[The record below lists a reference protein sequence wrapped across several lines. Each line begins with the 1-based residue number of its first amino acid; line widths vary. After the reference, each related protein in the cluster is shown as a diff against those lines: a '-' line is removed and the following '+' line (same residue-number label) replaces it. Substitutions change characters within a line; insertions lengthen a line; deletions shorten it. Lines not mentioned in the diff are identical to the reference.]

1 MGTASASRARGP
13 RVAHAAA
20 IAVAALALGLAALTV
35 GVATHARSFAL
46 AELSRRIGR
55 PVHVDG
61 EFSARPALDS
71 LTIRFAGLHVDQ
83 AAWAGPGAVLKVQR
97 GVVVLP
103 WTALLGDVR
112 VQDLQLDGLTLDLR
126 RDLQGRVNWL
136 DGPRHRAAR
145 LPRIARIILRGSWLS
160 YQDVSRALTF
170 QGAVAVASSAAGP
183 PILTIKGGGRA
194 EDGVWS
200 LDARSTTDFAGSAPY
215 LLSGRLV
222 VDKPSGRSAAQFD
235 GRFTPAGQRLEARLE
250 SAGPDLHDLSHLI
263 NVPLPHTPPY
273 HLHARVDRTPEA
285 TRLQDLSGRI
295 GASDLAG
302 ALTITPA
309 PGSRRLDG
317 MLRSRSLRMSDLL
330 SVASGGQLT
339 RARRQGRL
347 LPDTPFNPIP
357 LRKLTGAIRL
367 SAASVQSPAIRSLRL
382 LATFDHGRIAAA
394 PLALSLAHGRAVIG
408 FVLDLR
414 RPIPQVRLNADLKHA
429 DTLDFR
435 SGGPLQAEFDGA
447 IHLQGAGLSLSAAA
461 AHAAGDIRFSARR
474 GRLQKT
480 RAAVLSG
487 HLVQGVTSLVSGSRA
502 DIPLQCAVAR
512 FEVRDGQARATAL
525 HLATGLGGVTGSG
538 GFKLA
543 SETIDLTLQPASSPM
558 TGVTSVRIVGPLTH
572 PTATLS
578 LSNPVR
584 VVGHI
589 LGGLFHPV
597 APRHPLFGCG

>member
-1 MGTASASRARGP
+1 MASTSRARGP
-13 RVAHAAA
+13 RIAYFVAV
-20 IAVAALALGLAALTV
+20 AVAALALGLMALAV
-35 GVATHARSFAL
+35 GAATHARSFVL

-61 EFSARPALDS
+61 ELSAHAALDG
-71 LTIRFAGLHVDQ
+71 LTLRFAGLHVDQ

-103 WTALLGDVR
+103 WTAFLGDVR

-126 RDLQGRVNWL
+126 RDLQGRANWL
-136 DGPRHRAAR
+136 EGARHRAAR
-145 LPRIARIILRGSWLS
+145 LPRIARLTLHGGRLS
-160 YQDVSRALTF
+160 YQDPGRVLTF
-170 QGAVAVASSAAGP
+170 QGTVAVASGAAGP
-183 PILTIKGGGRA
+183 PVLTIKGDGRT

-215 LLSGRLV
+215 LLSGRLL

-235 GRFTPAGQRLEARLE
+235 GRFIPAGGRLEARLE
-250 SAGPDLHDLSHLI
+250 SAGPDLHDLAHLI
-263 NVPLPHTPPY
+263 NVPLPHTPAY
-273 HLHARVDRTPEA
+273 HLHARIDRTPKA
-285 TRLQDLSGRI
+285 TRLQDLSGLI
-295 GASDLAG
+295 GASDIAG
-302 ALTITPA
+302 VLTITPT
-309 PGSRRLDG
+309 PGSRHLDG
-317 MLRSRSLRMSDLL
+317 VLRSRSLRMSDLL
-330 SVASGGQLT
+330 SVASGGQLI

-347 LPDTPFNPIP
+347 LPDTPFNPVP
-357 LRKLTGAIRL
+357 LRVLTGAIRL
-367 SAASVQSPAIRSLRL
+367 SAASVQGPAIRSLQL

-414 RPIPQVRLNADLKHA
+414 RPVPQVRLDADLKHA

-447 IHLQGAGLSLSAAA
+447 IHLQGAGPSLSAAA

-474 GRLQKT
+474 GHLQKM

-487 HLVQGVTSLVSGSRA
+487 NLVQGVTSLVSGSRA

-512 FEVRDGQARATAL
+512 FEVRDGQAHATAL

-543 SETIDLTLQPASSPM
+543 SETLDLTLQPASSPM

-572 PTATLS
+572 PKATLS

-584 VVGHI
+584 VVGHV
-589 LGGLFHPV
+589 LGGLFNPV
-597 APRHPLFGCG
+597 APRPPLFGCG